1 MQIVSA
7 VTGFREQGPVQGAPP
22 SALVV
27 PVKEEENPMISFL
40 RRPLLAALFVAAVTS
55 VTVIALEPLYAQYQV
70 AQAGRG
76 KAKQNPATTAR
87 REVGTPINDALKLV
101 EAKNWD
107 GAMAKVE
114 QADSVKDKTPY
125 EEFMVAKYIA
135 YIAVNRDPQD
145 IPAATAA
152 VNRQIASD
160 GAPDDEKANMY
171 SMGML
176 LNYAAMD
183 YAKVIQS
190 AEELKAM
197 NEPFN
202 EQQSLVLVQAYYSTN
217 DFANAAKAAKEA
229 ADASPMPSPDILG
242 LLLNSQAKMKDDA
255 GYRVTLDRLAT
266 VSAQPEVW
274 GQVMDFALDAVSKG
288 PMEGQEHRL
297 LNLFRLATVAGTI
310 RKEDYAV
317 IVTIDLK
324 NGLPNEAKE
333 MVAKGGVTG
342 DLANQTNTL
351 LANDQGSL
359 QVLAA
364 EAGKQTNGE
373 IDVKL
378 GESYMTYGR
387 NDEAVAALR
396 AGIQKGGLSDMADAQ
411 TTLGI
416 ALYRAGRKDEALEEF
431 RKAEMASTPSGVVAH
446 VWALFLQRPAA

>member
-1 MQIVSA
+1 M
-7 VTGFREQGPVQGAPP
+7 
-22 SALVV
+22 ALAI
-27 PVKEEENPMISFL
+27 PLKEEEDPMISFL

-55 VTVIALEPLYAQYQV
+55 VTVIALEPLYAQYGQV
-70 AQAGRG
+70 AQAGRA
-76 KAKQNPATTAR
+76 KAKQKQDPATTAR

-101 EAKNWD
+101 EQKKWD
-107 GAMAKVE
+107 EAMAKIQ
-114 QADSVKDKTPY
+114 QADEVKDKSPY

-135 YIAVNRDPQD
+135 YIAVNREPQD
-145 IPAATAA
+145 IPTATAA
-152 VNRQIASD
+152 VNRQLASN
-160 GAPDDEKANMY
+160 GAPEAEQPGMY
-171 SMGML
+171 SMAML

-183 YAKVIQS
+183 YAKVIQA
-190 AEELKAM
+190 AEQLKAL
-197 NEPFN
+197 NQPFN
-202 EQQSLVLVQAYYSTN
+202 EQQNLVLVQAYYSTM
-217 DFANAAKAAKEA
+217 DYTNAAKAAKEA
-229 ADASPMPSPDILG
+229 VDASPMPSPDVLG

-288 PMEGQEHRL
+288 PTDGQEHRL
-297 LNLFRLATVAGTI
+297 LNLFRLATLVGTM
-310 RKEDYAV
+310 RPDDYKVMA
-317 IVTIDLK
+317 TIDLS

-333 MVAKGGVTG
+333 VLAKGNVTG
-342 DLANQTNTL
+342 DLVTQTTTM

-359 QVLAA
+359 QGLAA

-387 NDEAVAALR
+387 YDEAVTSLR
-396 AGIQKGGLSDMADAQ
+396 AGIQKGGLKDLPDAQ

-416 ALYRAGRKDEALEEF
+416 ALYKAGKKEEALTEF
-431 RKAEMASTPSGVVAH
+431 RKSEMAGPSGVVAH